1 MDRQRL
7 AGLRRRWDAIP
18 SRPAARLEPNGGRM
32 TATNGAVKDALAY
45 LDSHFDDF
53 KRQLVEL
60 SKIPSI
66 SASGFPPEPVKRS
79 AEATAR
85 VMREAGIEN
94 VQLLEIPGVHPYVY
108 GDWLHRPGAPT
119 ILLYGHH
126 DVQPEGRHEKWTSPP
141 FEPVERDGRLFGRGT
156 ADDKAGVMAHVAAVA
171 SYLKAAGGVPCNVK
185 FVIEGEEEI
194 GSGNLGAFLEKYR
207 SMMAADFI
215 VLSDTANF
223 DTGIPALTYQLR
235 GICQVDVEVQCL
247 DHPVHSGMWGG
258 PVPDPVQILCKLIAD
273 LTDKNGALAIPG
285 LYKMVAKPGKA
296 QERRIRALPFAEA
309 KFKREAGMMPGMKLS
324 GERGF
329 SVYEKLWTRPSL
341 TVIAFEAR
349 QFQGSSNQIID
360 AARARLSLR
369 TVPNV
374 DGNKAAALLKKKLTS
389 KVPFGAKVTVA
400 TSRKAVTPWWTTDP
414 EGPAF
419 DAARRALKAG
429 YGKDT
434 AMIGA
439 GGSIGFVGPF
449 ADMLGGAPCLLMGVE
464 DPKCNAH
471 SENESLHLG
480 DWVKCMKSAVHLY
493 DELSRTP
500 RHKTR

>member
-1 MDRQRL
+1 MDH
-7 AGLRRRWDAIP
+7 ANGN
-18 SRPAARLEPNGGRM
+18 LEQ
-32 TATNGAVKDALAY
+32 ALGY
-45 LDSHFDDF
+45 LDAHYDDF
-53 KRQLVEL
+53 KRTLIEM
-60 SKIPSI
+60 SKIPSV
-66 SASGFPPEPVKRS
+66 SAAGYPPEQVRRS
-79 AEATAR
+79 AESVA
-85 VMREAGIEN
+85 EALRAAGVEN
-94 VQLLEIPGVHPYVY
+94 VQVLEIPGVHPYVY
-108 GDWLHRPGAPT
+108 GDWLHKPGAPT

-126 DVQPEGRHEKWTSPP
+126 DVQPEGRHEKWVSPP
-141 FEPVERDGRLFGRGT
+141 FEPTERGGRLFGRGT

-171 SYLKAAGGVPCNVK
+171 SYLKSSGSLPCNVR

-194 GSGNLGAFLEKYR
+194 GSANLGTFIGTYR
-207 SMMAADFI
+207 SMLDADFI

-247 DHPVHSGMWGG
+247 ERPVHSGMWGG

-273 LTDKNGALAIPG
+273 LRDDRGGLNIPG
-285 LYKMVAKPGKA
+285 LYKMVAKPGKKQVA
-296 QERRIRALPFAEA
+296 RIRTLPFDEA
-309 KFKREAGMMPGMKLS
+309 KFKKDAGMLKGMQLA
-324 GERGF
+324 GEKGY
-329 SVYEKLWTRPSL
+329 SVYEKIWTRPSL

-374 DGNKAAALLKKKLTS
+374 DGNKAAALLKRKLTRS
-389 KVPFGAKVTVA
+389 VPYGAKVTVK

-419 DAARRALKAG
+419 EAARRALEAG
-429 YGKDT
+429 YGKPA

-449 ADMLGGAPCLLMGVE
+449 AEMLGGAPCLLMGVE

-480 DWVKCMKSAVHLY
+480 DWIKCMKSAVYLY

-500 RHKTR
+500 STRKRPRA